1 MHVRISKNLIAT
13 TVVLFLVTYVKIM
26 LHRAP
31 VTNALILA
39 FIIYF
44 ATQIYQEFIQLPNEE
59 VNRYQLPLEEYKVNP
74 KLKMER
80 KSLKRKQTRP
90 KLQQVEKERD
100 LFKKLLWESNL
111 RNILAGLDEFS
122 PLLRA
127 LPRVYA
133 QDDPELIEII
143 KEKYLIHPLLQK
155 AQKIAPYHIQ
165 ATQDTSMGQAQT
177 IRRILNEKV
186 LYNSKHEH
194 QKGYNPSV
202 PRCGKITEKVS
213 FGHIFPQKLAVKQ
226 CYQAGQFH

>member
-26 LHRAP
+26 LHRAQ

-213 FGHIFPQKLAVKQ
+213 FGHIFPQKLAVIQ

>member
-44 ATQIYQEFIQLPNEE
+44 TTQIYQEFIQLPNEE

-80 KSLKRKQTRP
+80 KSYPKKNKNRA
-90 KLQQVEKERD
+90 KLQQVEYERD

-186 LYNSKHEH
+186 LY
-194 QKGYNPSV
+194 
-202 PRCGKITEKVS
+202 T
-213 FGHIFPQKLAVKQ
+213 
-226 CYQAGQFH
+226 

>member
-13 TVVLFLVTYVKIM
+13 TVVLFLVTYVKII

-59 VNRYQLPLEEYKVNP
+59 VNRYQLPLLEEYKVNP

-80 KSLKRKQTRP
+80 KSPKRNKNSK
-90 KLQQVEKERD
+90 KLQQVEYERD

-122 PLLRA
+122 PLLKA
-127 LPRVYA
+127 LP
-133 QDDPELIEII
+133 
-143 KEKYLIHPLLQK
+143 
-155 AQKIAPYHIQ
+155 
-165 ATQDTSMGQAQT
+165 
-177 IRRILNEKV
+177 
-186 LYNSKHEH
+186 
-194 QKGYNPSV
+194 KGV
-202 PRCGKITEKVS
+202 
-213 FGHIFPQKLAVKQ
+213 IFPA
-226 CYQAGQFH
+226 

>member
-26 LHRAP
+26 LHRVQ

-39 FIIYF
+39 FIIYL

-80 KSLKRKQTRP
+80 KSPKRNKNSK
-90 KLQQVEKERD
+90 KLQQIEYERD

>member
-26 LHRAP
+26 LHRVQ

-39 FIIYF
+39 FIIYL

>member
-1 MHVRISKNLIAT
+1 
-13 TVVLFLVTYVKIM
+13 M

-143 KEKYLIHPLLQK
+143 KEKYLIHPLLKK
-155 AQKIAPYHIQ
+155 AKKITSATTAYNIQ